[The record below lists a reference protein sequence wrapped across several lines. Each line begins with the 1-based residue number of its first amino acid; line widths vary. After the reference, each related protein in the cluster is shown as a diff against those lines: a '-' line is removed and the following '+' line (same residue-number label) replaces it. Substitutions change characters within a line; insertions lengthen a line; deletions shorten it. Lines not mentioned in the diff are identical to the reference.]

1 MNRQAFQASATVP
14 IWKHETAEEEG
25 IRKQEKK
32 EGRNEG
38 GEREW
43 LMAALREREREG
55 ERERE
60 VEEGRNPA
68 EIKLLDPTIE
78 GALLF
83 SPSLL

>member
-43 LMAALREREREG
+43 LMAALRERER
-55 ERERE
+55 
-60 VEEGRNPA
+60 GR
-68 EIKLLDPTIE
+68 
-78 GALLF
+78 
-83 SPSLL
+83 

>member
-43 LMAALREREREG
+43 LMAALRERERES
-55 ERERE
+55 
-60 VEEGRNPA
+60 GR
-68 EIKLLDPTIE
+68 
-78 GALLF
+78 GR
-83 SPSLL
+83 